1 MQCMMGAMTA
11 GAGATGARAWLAQ
24 RDFSWLTPKRMRL
37 LTVGLL
43 AAALVAS
50 SVLVSGSTPRQH
62 AASLR
67 SVSPAAVAQL
77 PGVGLGAGY
86 RPRASGGAVDRAA
99 PVTGLRCSDR
109 PASRYGAHLEIFA
122 NGQGV
127 LIPPGIG
134 VAPPR
139 RQEGA
144 YVRAGRCSY
153 PARTL
158 EPTGVIEIES
168 GAGVT
173 LGQLF
178 ALWGQPL
185 SAHALGAF
193 RAPRGARVAAYV
205 DGAPWRGDPRAI
217 PLRRHAAIVLEV
229 NGFVAPHPRYRFAP
243 GL

>member
-24 RDFSWLTPKRMRL
+24 RGFSWLTPKRMRL
-37 LTVGLL
+37 VTVALL

-50 SVLVSGSTPRQH
+50 SVLVSGSTPRRQAVGLR
-62 AASLR
+62 AASP
-67 SVSPAAVAQL
+67 VAIPQTPA
-77 PGVGLGAGY
+77 VGLGAGY
-86 RPRASGGAVDRAA
+86 RPSASGAQVDRAA
-99 PVTGLRCSDR
+99 VVAGLHCSEQ
-109 PASRYGAHLEIFA
+109 PASRYGAHIEIFA

-139 RQEGA
+139 RQDGA

-158 EPTGVIEIES
+158 EPTGVIEVQA
-168 GAGVT
+168 GARVT

-193 RAPRGARVAAYV
+193 RAPRGAPVTAYV
-205 DGAPWRGDPRAI
+205 DGAPWHGDPRTI

-243 GL
+243 EL